1 MPIQSLTDFED
12 GPDSIGSSVC
22 SQMESSR
29 SSRAMKRRNLLSQ
42 RTLQESFLLPT
53 EGDVNFDCMFCTE
66 SYRHH
71 EDLGKHVLTKHRPTL
86 CEPTVLR
93 IEAEF
98 LSPQDKLRRSSE
110 SSVEEVKD
118 ENDGS
123 DCKVCGQ
130 TFVDSSDLDIHMKKH
145 KDSFTYS
152 CNICGR
158 RFKEPW
164 FLKNHKKTHSTRTGG
179 KTKPQPPVFEPPVTI
194 NEIEQEQVPKSLT
207 SSYKLCM
214 VCGFYFPD
222 KETLMD
228 HSKIHMK
235 GSKLAGK
242 PTNSASSR
250 ENVNCNNGVK
260 KNTKEGF
267 MSFLNLK
274 PTSAPAKKPETA
286 RKWIGELDP
295 FNTYQAWQLATK
307 GKVALGHGQVKEPF
321 FEIQVDT
328 DSSSDKDEIAEFWN
342 AVKIM
347 QPTHVE
353 EPQNLKHEDAKEAP
367 AVQNTGDLKNDVVE
381 IPAAESE
388 NKTSDN
394 PDKSTLCINCGK
406 LFKTYHQLILHSRV
420 HRKDR
425 SDSESSASYDG
436 LLARD
441 SPDPSVDLE
450 DIEGIKMEDVSEWE
464 EGGGDS
470 ATTDKNEDDQAAI
483 QNKGLPTSRQCGYC
497 RKSFRSN
504 YYLNIHLRTHTGE
517 KPYKCEFCDY
527 AAAQKTSLRYH
538 LERHHKFKPGESNA
552 RVKSISKSLQLL
564 KRLPEPPLAAVQ
576 PQETHPS
583 QLPTNDYKED
593 PLMAKPP
600 KRLSALRNKL
610 VSANQGLKNELAA
623 LEKSEGA
630 KAKQEETRAATP
642 CQPPK
647 TPTPPA
653 NGDVEMFLTCAETL
667 DDDPCLTEEKPS
679 TDQNRDENGV
689 LGLDP
694 ILEAD
699 PAPLDLCTRPVKNLS
714 AKLYNRALLSMRTCP
729 YCTFKTL
736 YPEVLSIHQRLT
748 HKQNYEPA
756 HKVRGKNPALVLK
769 TRRTGCPPAL
779 QGVDVSPL
787 QLERTRLKSRPTS
800 QPKVTEKPK
809 RASAQA
815 NKVVNPPPS
824 VEQENK
830 PVASSC
836 STSSNHHLVQ
846 QNGQQSRNVRYMQ
859 PDLQGI
865 THLLERMPQP
875 EQKNP
880 QWNPSTSQRS
890 NTMVTVER
898 PYPMVPVW
906 SGEHAFNRP
915 GIAPPELG
923 EPFAKRVKHPNIP
936 ASVSTAYLNAEVA
949 KRLQPGQ
956 ASVMS
961 GDGKAINP
969 ILPNKVSH
977 PYELDARWNFL
988 KTYEQPTAAGPSYR
1002 NPNMPLG
1009 QGSTSTMEVKN
1020 APLYQR
1026 ISKRVFGP
1034 NEKTT

>member
-1 MPIQSLTDFED
+1 MPIQSHTGFED
-12 GPDSIGSSVC
+12 GPDGIGSSVC
-22 SQMESSR
+22 SKMESSR
-29 SSRAMKRRNLLSQ
+29 STRAMKRRNLLSQ

-53 EGDVNFDCMFCTE
+53 EGDGNFDCMFCNE

-71 EDLGKHVLTKHRPTL
+71 KDLGKHVLNKHHPTL

-118 ENDGS
+118 ENEDS

-130 TFVDSSDLDIHMKKH
+130 TFVESSDLEIHMKKH

-164 FLKNHKKTHSTRTGG
+164 FLKNHKKTHSGRTGG
-179 KTKPQPPVFEPPVTI
+179 KTKPQPPVIEPPVTI
-194 NEIEQEQVPKSLT
+194 NEVEQEQAPKSLT
-207 SSYKLCM
+207 SSYKQCM

-222 KETLMD
+222 KEALMD

-242 PTNSASSR
+242 PTNSASSK
-250 ENVNCNNGVK
+250 ENVNGNNGVK

-274 PTSAPAKKPETA
+274 PTSAPAKKPETD

-321 FEIQVDT
+321 FEVPVDT
-328 DSSSDKDEIAEFWN
+328 DSSSDKDEIEEFWN
-342 AVKIM
+342 TVKTM
-347 QPTHVE
+347 QPAHAE
-353 EPQNLKHEDAKEAP
+353 ELQNFKSEDDKGAP
-367 AVQNTGDLKNDVVE
+367 AMQNSDDLKNDVVE
-381 IPAAESE
+381 NPAAEGE

-394 PDKSTLCINCGK
+394 QDKTTVCINCGK

-425 SDSESSASYDG
+425 SDSESTASYDG
-436 LLARD
+436 LMARD
-441 SPDPSVDLE
+441 SPNPSVDLE

-464 EGGGDS
+464 EGGDS

-483 QNKGLPTSRQCGYC
+483 QNKGLPISRQCGYC

-564 KRLPEPPLAAVQ
+564 KRMPEPPLPAVQ

-583 QLPTNDYKED
+583 QLPTNDHKED

-610 VSANQGLKNELAA
+610 VSAKRGLKNELAA

-630 KAKQEETRAATP
+630 KPEETRVATP

-667 DDDPCLTEEKPS
+667 DDDPCLTEEKPP
-679 TDQNRDENGV
+679 TDQNRDQNGV

-694 ILEAD
+694 VLEAE
-699 PAPLDLCTRPVKNLS
+699 PAPLDLCTRPAKNSL
-714 AKLYNRALLSMRTCP
+714 AKLYNRALLPMRTCP

-756 HKVRGKNPALVLK
+756 HKVRGKNPALLLK
-769 TRRTGCPPAL
+769 MRRTGCPPAL
-779 QGVDVSPL
+779 KGVDVPPL
-787 QLERTRLKSRPTS
+787 QMERTRLKGRLTS
-800 QPKVTEKPK
+800 QSKVTEKLK
-809 RASAQA
+809 RALAQA

-830 PVASSC
+830 PVASS
-836 STSSNHHLVQ
+836 SSNHHPVQ

-906 SGEHAFNRP
+906 SAEHPFNRP

-923 EPFAKRVKHPNIP
+923 EPFAKRGKHPNIP

-961 GDGKAINP
+961 GENPPGKAINP
-969 ILPNKVSH
+969 LLPNKVSH
-977 PYELDARWNFL
+977 PYELDARWNIL
-988 KTYEQPTAAGPSYR
+988 KTHEQPTAAGPSYR

-1026 ISKRVFGP
+1026 ISKQVFGP